1 MEYLYLIGSVFFTSS
16 SSIFGAFY
24 NRKNAGK
31 ENGAALYSFIKLTA
45 VFILW
50 TAMFAFDG
58 DFESS
63 VIVYAVLFAF
73 FYTLCNVS
81 LIKALAIGPVALT
94 SLLMQLSLIAV
105 SIWGFFFW
113 SSSFTVLTA
122 VGLVMVSIA
131 LFLCLYD
138 KKTDENNKFNL
149 KWLFFAV
156 MAFVGNAG
164 CSIVQKTEQ
173 IVFNGKYGN
182 ELMMIACGISAIVCL
197 CIWLKKPREQSK
209 EIIKSSGVYPA
220 LAGICNFLLNLF
232 VIILATSSLSPSLIY
247 PVIAVGGLA
256 VTTLFS
262 AFVFKEKMR
271 VTQWLGVVVGA
282 IAVGI
287 LSM

>member
-24 NRKNAGK
+24 NKRNTRK
-31 ENGAALYSFIKLTA
+31 ENSAALYSFIKLAT

-50 TAMFAFDG
+50 VVMFAFDRT
-58 DFESS
+58 FESN
-63 VIVYAVLFAF
+63 VIIYAVLFAS

-105 SIWGFFFW
+105 SVWGFFFW
-113 SSSFTVLTA
+113 NSSFTIFTA
-122 VGLVMVSIA
+122 VGLVMVAIA

-138 KKTDENNKFNL
+138 KKTDENNKFNV
-149 KWLFFAV
+149 KWLFFAL
-156 MAFVGNAG
+156 MAFIGNAG

-182 ELMMIACGISAIVCL
+182 ELMMVACGISAIICL
-197 CIWLKKPREQSK
+197 CFWLTKPHEQSK
-209 EIIKSSGVYPA
+209 EIIKSSGAFPM
-220 LAGICNFLLNLF
+220 LAGLCNFLLNLL

-247 PVIAVGGLA
+247 PVIAVGGLV
-256 VTTLFS
+256 VTMFFS

-271 VTQWLGVVVGA
+271 PTQWIGIIVGA